1 MSISAPI
8 GLGLIGAGRHGIRY
22 ARHILQDIPQ
32 ARLQAVCRQHPAQ
45 GLDLPGSDQVT
56 MYGSIRELIADPL
69 VEAIIVVAPPV
80 LHKDI
85 CVAAVAAGKPLL
97 IEKPLAT
104 TYQDA
109 RIMVE
114 AAANAGVPLMTAQTL
129 RFDQTI
135 QLLRDSKMKIG
146 RSHHLVLTSRIETKG
161 HDPAHADGYG
171 KRGALLEFGVHLLDL
186 VRYVTGEE
194 IRAVRCIMDRLPP
207 ADPETLAMVHLL
219 TEGGIHCVLE
229 VARVAVGR
237 VGRAEWIGS
246 EGQLTADWSNRQLRS
261 ISQAAAV
268 EEQTVPQSQTVLV
281 TIREFLLALE
291 HHAPMP
297 ITGEDGCRA
306 VELAEACYKSAEAGG
321 HPVTMPL
328 SC

>member
-1 MSISAPI
+1 MSASVPI
-8 GLGLIGAGRHGIRY
+8 GLGLIGAGRHGLRY
-22 ARHILQDIPQ
+22 ARHILQDVPQ
-32 ARLQAVCRQHPAQ
+32 ALLQAVCRQHPEQ
-45 GLDLPGSDQVT
+45 GLNLPGGDQVT
-56 MYGSIRELIADPL
+56 MYGSVRELIADPL
-69 VEAIIVVAPPV
+69 VEAIIVVTPPL

-85 CVAAVAAGKPLL
+85 CLAAVAARKPLL

-104 TYQDA
+104 RYQDA
-109 RIMVE
+109 RAMVE

-135 QLLRDSKMKIG
+135 QLLREAKPKIG

-161 HDPAHADGYG
+161 RGPVHADGYG

-194 IRAVRCIMDRLPP
+194 IRVVRCIMDRLPP
-207 ADPETLAMVHLL
+207 ADPETLAMAHLL
-219 TEGGIHCVLE
+219 TEGGTHCAIE
-229 VARVAVGR
+229 VARVAAGR

-246 EGQLTADWSNRQLRS
+246 EGQLTADWSNRQLRF
-261 ISQAAAV
+261 IMQDAAT

-281 TIREFLLALE
+281 TIQEFLLALE
-291 HHAPMP
+291 QHAPMP

-306 VELAEACYKSAEAGG
+306 VELAEACYRSAEAGG
-321 HPVTMPL
+321 HPVTMSL